1 MRRVELIL
9 VTLFAAGCYTNSMAQ
24 TAFTYSQI
32 CKAGIGTVM
41 GRDPETMFA
50 EVDGRSFLLISY
62 RRDGDGELITYK
74 CRIID
79 DRIHWG
85 NVDGRWRDDPADSAL
100 TFYTDGEYLFVQD
113 RFPDGSSILEE
124 FTISQLGPE

>member
-1 MRRVELIL
+1 
-9 VTLFAAGCYTNSMAQ
+9 MAQ

-50 EVDGRSFLLISY
+50 GVDGRDFLLISY
-62 RRDGDGELITYK
+62 KREKGGELFTYK

-79 DRIHWG
+79 NRIYWG
-85 NVDGRWRDDPADSAL
+85 NVDGRWRDDSTDSTL
-100 TFYTDGEYLFVQD
+100 TFYTEGERLFVQD
-113 RFPDGSSILEE
+113 RFPDGSSILEQ
-124 FTISQLGPE
+124 FAISQLGAE